1 MVKKLLLLEL
11 KNLIY
16 NNEKTNSTIMKRDTY
31 YILNFLIIGLALIG
45 GRYLGLSFIERV
57 IAASVV
63 GGLFQLVYRKQL
75 KK

>member
-1 MVKKLLLLEL
+1 L